1 MKISRKLKMKDLE
14 EKRIKKVHSSKE
26 YYKIDQIMIDNIIN
40 NNSL

>member
-14 EKRIKKVHSSKE
+14 EIKKEINLSMKQDRIE
-26 YYKIDQIMIDNIIN
+26 QIIIDNIIN

>member
-14 EKRIKKVHSSKE
+14 EIKKEVHLIKE
-26 YYKIDQIMIDNIIN
+26 QDRIEQIIIDNIIN